1 VDGEGD
7 WTETSQEADFNCG
20 VIFAGGC
27 GRPKTE
33 GHILKVSQGAKAG
46 ACPGGQSELELA
58 RCVGRIRRDRL
69 APVLRPLVRGIL
81 ADVADARASATPGS
95 SDLELIEEDVSSNQG
110 AYMKKIVLSLYM
122 YRVTK
127 CT

>member
-20 VIFAGGC
+20 VIFAGGY

-33 GHILKVSQGAKAG
+33 GHILKVFQGAKAG
-46 ACPGGQSELELA
+46 ARPDGQSELELA
-58 RCVGRIRRDRL
+58 RCVGRIRRDRR
-69 APVLRPLVRGIL
+69 APVLRPLVGGIL
-81 ADVADARASATPGS
+81 ADVADACASATPGS
-95 SDLELIEEDVSSNQG
+95 SDLELVEEDVSSNQG
-110 AYMKKIVLSLYM
+110 AYMKKILLSLYM